1 MDLGDKGNKEEVGED
16 KDNPNPNKE
25 EVNGCLLLNKNPGET
40 EDLNRVLGE
49 IKDLNKVAGDSNNK
63 EELGVIGTNLNSLKI
78 QEELGVT
85 NKGVASKTKA
95 KEELGVIKV
104 GNKAGEVSK
113 EEEVKE
119 RNLNNNNV
127 TYSDQI
133 VIIYHYLNFSFM

>member
-1 MDLGDKGNKEEVGED
+1 MELGGKGNKEEVGED

-40 EDLNRVLGE
+40 EDLN
-49 IKDLNKVAGDSNNK
+49 KVAGDSNNK
-63 EELGVIGTNLNSLKI
+63 EEPGVIGTNLNSLKI

-104 GNKAGEVSK
+104 DNKAGEVSK

-133 VIIYHYLNFSFM
+133 VIIYHYLNFAFMW